1 MNTHAHT
8 DTHPI
13 TSAWYGSSPRW
24 QHAPIVALAAG
35 ALFLLLAMTVG
46 AAAGGFR
53 PKGGDRCIGMR
64 IHSRSAQASNFVNSS
79 YVALHVPTHDCI
91 SDLLADGVEGKV
103 YQQAK
108 GSLGDV
114 RLAWEAGM
122 PTAPTPTAGQ
132 GTG

>member
-8 DTHPI
+8 ATHPI

-35 ALFLLLAMTVG
+35 ALYLLLAMTVG

-64 IHSRSAQASNFVNSS
+64 IHSRSGFQFCE
-79 YVALHVPTHDCI
+79 LELCRPIHVPTHDCI

-108 GSLGDV
+108 GGLGDV